1 MDCQFC
7 TPTAAGEHQPGCP
20 AVLLGQPGVQTDIRE
35 CTCGQMPHRADCMV
49 VTGTRPAIPV
59 AGDGMPVDPALPLH
73 PCGCMTMLKGEV
85 NAWLVA
91 ATGVEGTSK
100 ASFIAQAS
108 YLTSL
113 LAQCEQR
120 HHLQQV
126 LPHD

>member
-7 TPTAAGEHQPGCP
+7 TPVDGMHQDGCP
-20 AVLLGQPGVQTDIRE
+20 AFVLVPPLGVQTDLRE
-35 CTCGQMPHRADCMV
+35 CTCQQMPHRADCMV
-49 VTGTRPAIPV
+49 MTGTRPIA
-59 AGDGMPVDPALPLH
+59 AADNGTGMVIH

-91 ATGVEGTSK
+91 ATGVDGTSK

-120 HHLQQV
+120 HNLQQV

>member
-1 MDCQFC
+1 
-7 TPTAAGEHQPGCP
+7 
-20 AVLLGQPGVQTDIRE
+20 
-35 CTCGQMPHRADCMV
+35 
-49 VTGTRPAIPV
+49 
-59 AGDGMPVDPALPLH
+59 
-73 PCGCMTMLKGEV
+73 MLKGEI

-91 ATGVEGTSK
+91 ATGVEGMGK
-100 ASFIAQAS
+100 ESFIAQAS